1 MPTTDRDR
9 LRESIAA
16 SADRL
21 GRNRGALI
29 PILQEM
35 KDTQHGI
42 DSQTMQVIA
51 DVLGIH
57 PVEVYSVATFYAF
70 LHPEQEG
77 RFVFRLCG
85 TLSCD
90 LQGKDQI
97 AGQLQT
103 DLGLGFGDTSAD
115 GNFTLTWAACMGM
128 CDQGPAMLV
137 NDKVYTRLTP
147 ELAREIVNKCR
158 QSLAE
163 GSRTE
168 GRPV

>member
-29 PILQEM
+29 PILQEV
-35 KDTQHGI
+35 KDSRHGI

-90 LQGKDQI
+90 LQG
-97 AGQLQT
+97 
-103 DLGLGFGDTSAD
+103 
-115 GNFTLTWAACMGM
+115 
-128 CDQGPAMLV
+128 
-137 NDKVYTRLTP
+137 
-147 ELAREIVNKCR
+147 
-158 QSLAE
+158 
-163 GSRTE
+163 
-168 GRPV
+168 